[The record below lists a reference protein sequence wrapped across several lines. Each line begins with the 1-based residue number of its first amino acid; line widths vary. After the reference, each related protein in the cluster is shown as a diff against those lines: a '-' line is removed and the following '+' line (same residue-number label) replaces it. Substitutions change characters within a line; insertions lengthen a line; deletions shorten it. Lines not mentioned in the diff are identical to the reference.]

1 MYIVTNQ
8 EVLQIKVVFSRI
20 CQDMPKVLYNLYF
33 KDLSCRNA
41 FLFIVIIS
49 IIIISVIIIII
60 IIIIIMAFY
69 LSLVKIHVND
79 KTN

>member
-1 MYIVTNQ
+1 
-8 EVLQIKVVFSRI
+8 
-20 CQDMPKVLYNLYF
+20 MPKVLYNLYF

-49 IIIISVIIIII
+49 IIIIISVIIIII
-60 IIIIIMAFY
+60 IIIIIIMIMAFY

>member
-1 MYIVTNQ
+1 
-8 EVLQIKVVFSRI
+8 
-20 CQDMPKVLYNLYF
+20 MPKVLYNLYF

-60 IIIIIMAFY
+60 IIIMAFY

>member
-60 IIIIIMAFY
+60 IIIIMAFY